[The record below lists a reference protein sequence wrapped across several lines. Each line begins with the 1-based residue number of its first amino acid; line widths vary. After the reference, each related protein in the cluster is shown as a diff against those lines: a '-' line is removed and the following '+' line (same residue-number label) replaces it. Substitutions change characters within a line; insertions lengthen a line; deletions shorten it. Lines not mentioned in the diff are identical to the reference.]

1 MSLNFQLTENESYS
15 TVNRVPSNVPAAKAP
30 WSVPVKKEKMKCF
43 MVAIVMAT
51 ILNFL
56 LVIVFGATL
65 FYFQTNLTQT
75 NLTQTNLTAEVI
87 QLTQDIE
94 GQSGMTCTGTVNSM
108 LHMIVTHFY
117 QAALLVLHSCQLSR
131 NVRDCPGFRLIIS
144 VPHGKL
150 NSVYLSRIPQTSC
163 FI

>member
-30 WSVPVKKEKMKCF
+30 SWSVPVKKDKMKCLI
-43 MVAIVMAT
+43 VAIVMAT

-56 LVIVFGATL
+56 LVIGFSATL

-94 GQSGMTCTGTVNSM
+94 GQSGMTCTGTANSM
-108 LHMIVTHFY
+108 QHMIVTHFY
-117 QAALLVLHSCQLSR
+117 QAVLLVLYHEALFCS
-131 NVRDCPGFRLIIS
+131 
-144 VPHGKL
+144 L
-150 NSVYLSRIPQTSC
+150 N
-163 FI
+163 